1 MGSSYNYNRDITA
14 LEARAVLW
22 WPKSLSDKNSN
33 VSIIPKLLESQKS
46 FLSILN
52 LCKKSP
58 FHIFDVLIASKFPV
72 NLFLKH
78 LCVLADY
85 GGEPIQR
92 VGRSF
97 SDIFKKADGT
107 HEISFSWEGDNYE
120 YSFECLPLGGLGNK
134 KLLMDGEGLLVE
146 QSELSSLFKDM
157 IILLLF
163 GSTSS
168 VSHEAALSSCEVGT
182 LLGKAELLEDYVKKR
197 YITVSR
203 ITGGATANSLGQ
215 LAQQGAVQFLSNSL
229 GSSYTVVSNGTI
241 QLDEYQKDNGMPF
254 DVVVTKNGK
263 SVGIEISFQVTTNS
277 TIERK
282 AGQAKERYR
291 MMTNAGHHIAY
302 ILDGAGNFQ
311 RSSAISTICQN
322 SECTV
327 AYSDAEFEI
336 LAEWIRKL
344 YV

>member
-1 MGSSYNYNRDITA
+1 MESSHNYNRDISA
-14 LEARAVLW
+14 LEANAVLW
-22 WPKSLSDKNSN
+22 WPESLTDKNAN
-33 VSIIPKLLESQKS
+33 VSITPSLLKSQKD

-52 LCKKSP
+52 LCKESP
-58 FHIFDVLIASKFPV
+58 FQIFDVLTASKFPV

-78 LCVLADY
+78 LSVLADY

-92 VGRSF
+92 LGRSF
-97 SDIFKKADGT
+97 SDIFKQADGD
-107 HEISFSWEGDNYE
+107 HKISFSWEGNNFE
-120 YSFECLPLGGLGNK
+120 YSFECLPLRGLGNK
-134 KLLMDGEGLLVE
+134 KLFIDGDGLLLE
-146 QSELSSLFKDM
+146 QSELSPLFKDM
-157 IILLLF
+157 IIILLF

-182 LLGKAELLEDYVKKR
+182 LLGKSELLEDYVKKR
-197 YITVSR
+197 YIMVSR
-203 ITGGATANSLGQ
+203 ITGGATSNSLGQ
-215 LAQQGAVQFLSNSL
+215 LAQKEVVQFLKDSL

-241 QLDEYQKDNGMPF
+241 QLDEYEKAQGMPF
-254 DVVVTKNGK
+254 DVVVTKNEK

-282 AGQAKERYR
+282 AGQAQDRYR
-291 MMTNAGHHIAY
+291 MMTNAGQHIAY

-327 AYSDAEFEI
+327 AYSEAEFEV
-336 LAEWIRKL
+336 LAEWIRTL
-344 YV
+344 YD